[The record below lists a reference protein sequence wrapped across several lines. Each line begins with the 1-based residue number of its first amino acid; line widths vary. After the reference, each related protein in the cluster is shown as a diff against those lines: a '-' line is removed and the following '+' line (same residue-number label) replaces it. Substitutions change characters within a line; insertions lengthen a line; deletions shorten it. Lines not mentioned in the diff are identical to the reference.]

1 MIVGCSN
8 GSVSTGVFKGKKEKN
23 NNNVVR
29 ICSLRNMEMNNKWK
43 DVKLTEVNVS
53 ILVIADRSISTIN
66 SLLFLSELF

>member
-8 GSVSTGVFKGKKEKN
+8 GSVSTGVFDRKKEKN